1 MSEIFYYCAILII
14 IGIGFFTTGKFAA
27 GISCVSGGALII
39 GCALIAMALNKEE

>member
-1 MSEIFYYCAILII
+1 MSEILYYCVILIL
-14 IGIGFFTTGKFAA
+14 IGIGFFMNGKVAA